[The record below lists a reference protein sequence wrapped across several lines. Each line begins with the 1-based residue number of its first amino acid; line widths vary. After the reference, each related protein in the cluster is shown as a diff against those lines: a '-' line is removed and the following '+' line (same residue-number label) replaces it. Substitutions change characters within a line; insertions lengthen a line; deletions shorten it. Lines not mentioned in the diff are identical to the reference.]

1 MNNTITAQELKV
13 KGALAIKKIIGK
25 FQEAIITV
33 RGKESFV
40 VLSFEQYK
48 LLRERELQAAIDESK
63 QAIFEKKYKIKSV
76 KGHVKELSDV

>member
-13 KGALAIKKIIGK
+13 KGTLAIKKRIGK

-33 RGKESFV
+33 RGKESYV

-48 LLRERELQAAIDESK
+48 FLRDM
-63 QAIFEKKYKIKSV
+63 
-76 KGHVKELSDV
+76 